1 MLTPALTVLGAAIL
15 LPAYAYIGY
24 PLLLRLLAALKPD
37 PTTPNPPATWP
48 SVSIVLAAYNEED
61 QLPDTLAS
69 LLALDYPEDRRQILV
84 ISDASTD
91 RTDTIVTALA
101 HRGVELLRMPRRV
114 GKSAAENA
122 ALSHLRGDII
132 VNTDASIRIHPA
144 ALKELVTWLED
155 PGVGVVSGRDVS
167 VADGRS
173 ELGEGGYVGF
183 EMRLRRLETR
193 IAGIVGASGC
203 LYAIRTTLH
212 RVHVPE
218 GLSRDFMAVLTA
230 RERGLRAV
238 SADRALCF
246 VPQAGSLRHEYRRK
260 VRTLVRGMQTLAY
273 KRQLL
278 NPFRYG
284 VFAWM
289 LFSHKISRWMA
300 PWSAALAVAALAVL
314 APNRSWAAVAL
325 ALVTL
330 GLAAALLAW
339 TWPPAHRLPRWLGV
353 AGYLVFGNLAACGAA
368 VRALRGRGAPI
379 WEPTR
384 RPTMR
389 RAGLV

>member
-1 MLTPALTVLGAAIL
+1 MLTPALAVLGAAIL
-15 LPAYAYIGY
+15 LPTYAYIGY
-24 PLLLRLLAALKPD
+24 PLLLRLLAARRPD
-37 PTTPNPPATWP
+37 ATTPRPPAAWP

-69 LLALDYPEDRRQILV
+69 LLALDYPADRRQILV

-91 RTDTIVTALA
+91 RTDAIVTALA
-101 HRGVELLRMPRRV
+101 DRGVELLRMPRRV

-122 ALSHLRGDII
+122 ALTHLRGDII
-132 VNTDASIRIHPA
+132 VNTDASTRIHPA
-144 ALKELVTWLED
+144 ALKELVRWLED

-173 ELGEGGYVGF
+173 VLGEGGYVGF

-203 LYAIRTTLH
+203 LYAIRAALH
-212 RVHVPE
+212 RVYVPE

-230 RERGLRAV
+230 RERGFRAV

-246 VPQAGSLRHEYRRK
+246 VPQARSLRQEHRRK

-273 KRQLL
+273 KRHLL

-300 PWSAALAVAALAVL
+300 PWSTALAAAVLAVL
-314 APNRSWAAVAL
+314 APTRPWAAAAL
-325 ALVTL
+325 ALASL

-339 TWPPAHRLPRWLGV
+339 TWPAAHRLPRSLGV
-353 AGYLVFGNLAACGAA
+353 AGYLVFGNLAACRAA

-384 RPTMR
+384 RPTTR
-389 RAGLV
+389 RAG